1 MAGLSDRVLV
11 LNSSWMAVHVAT
23 VRRAIGLVY
32 QGMAE
37 VVNPDDH
44 STYDFDDW
52 RDLSEAYTS
61 GDVIQTVSF
70 RIRIP
75 EVIRLR
81 FFGRMVRKRVR
92 FNRRN
97 IFLRDQNTCQYC
109 GRRFDPSELT
119 LEHVVPRSRGG
130 TSNWQ
135 NVVLACVA
143 CNDRKANRLPG
154 EAGMKLVRAPKA
166 PEWATH
172 IGVRLGRYRKPSWE
186 RFVSDAYWSIELQE

>member
-1 MAGLSDRVLV
+1 MSGLADRVLV

-32 QGMAE
+32 RGLAE
-37 VVNPDDH
+37 VVDPEDH
-44 STYDFDDW
+44 VTYDFDDW
-52 RDLSEAYTS
+52 RDLSAAYTS
-61 GDVIQTVSF
+61 GDCIETVTF
-70 RIRIP
+70 KIRVP

-81 FFGRMVRKRVR
+81 FFGRMVRKRIR

-97 IFLRDQNTCQYC
+97 IFLRDRNTCQYC

-130 TSNWQ
+130 ISSWD
-135 NVVLACVA
+135 NVVLACVE
-143 CNDRKANRLPG
+143 CNDRKANRLPA
-154 EAGMKLVRAPKA
+154 EAGLVLIREPKR

-172 IGVRLGRYRKPSWE
+172 IGVRLGRHRKASWE
-186 RFVSDAYWSIELQE
+186 RFVSDAYWNIELQA